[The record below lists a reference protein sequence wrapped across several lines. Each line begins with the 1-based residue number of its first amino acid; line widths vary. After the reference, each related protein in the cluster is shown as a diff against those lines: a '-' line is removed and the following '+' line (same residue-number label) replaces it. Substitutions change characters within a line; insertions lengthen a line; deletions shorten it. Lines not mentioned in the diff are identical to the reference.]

1 MGSGDLNMKKSWHPQ
16 RAGNLAATAKAEA
29 EAIAERKKMQQRL
42 HEIEEERKKEEIQK
56 ALEAAGGKRKLDRVE
71 WMYTG
76 GPNDQNGDSAE
87 NEAYL
92 LGKRRIDKLLQDNEM
107 KKLSKQAT
115 IEQDPQAKTIADAR
129 DMATKIREDPLLA
142 IKRKEQQAYEAM
154 MNDPIKRRQLLASM
168 GIDDTQVKSKHKE
181 ERRHKHR
188 HHHRSRR
195 HDNDDDRHS
204 RRRSRDSRDRSR
216 TPRRYDSDEEDRR
229 RRRRDSP
236 DRHRRDSPERRRH
249 RSRSV
254 DERDSRSRRDDDR
267 GGRHHDRR
275 PRDLSE
281 SRSSDYRAKRD
292 YSRSPDRRVK
302 RERSRD
308 SDRRM
313 KREDSRERDAKPSR
327 GDEEDRKGRRDH
339 RDGPR
344 NGERS
349 GGSYRPSRD
358 SWDDKRPRQT
368 GGQSSVKVKSEDE
381 EAERAR
387 KLAAM
392 QEAATDLDEDRRRRL
407 AAIEEA
413 ERKAQEEDD
422 RARQRNKKFGG
433 DARFTNSLHSRAV
446 DMKVNERMGRA
457 RSRGGYS

>member
-16 RAGNLAATAKAEA
+16 RSGNLAATAKAEA

-42 HEIEEERKKEEIQK
+42 HEIEEERKKEEIQR

-92 LGKRRIDKLLQDNEM
+92 LGKRRIDKLLQDNEV
-107 KKLSKQAT
+107 KKLSKQAST
-115 IEQDPQAKTIADAR
+115 EQSSETKTIADAR
-129 DMATKIREDPLLA
+129 DIATKIREDPLLA

-168 GIDDTQVKSKHKE
+168 GIEDTQRKSKSKE

-188 HHHRSRR
+188 HHHRSHR
-195 HDNDDDRHS
+195 HHDDDDRHS
-204 RRRSRDSRDRSR
+204 RRRSPDSRERSR
-216 TPRRYDSDEEDRR
+216 TPRKYESDEDDRR

-236 DRHRRDSPERRRH
+236 DRRRRDSPERKRD

-254 DERDSRSRRDDDR
+254 DERYSRSRRNDDTR
-267 GGRHHDRR
+267 SRHHSGRS
-275 PRDLSE
+275 RDVSG
-281 SRSSDYRAKRD
+281 
-292 YSRSPDRRVK
+292 SRSPDYRTKRELSRDTDRRIK

-308 SDRRM
+308 SDRRV
-313 KREDSRERDAKPSR
+313 KRDHSSERDEKPP
-327 GDEEDRKGRRDH
+327 RRDGD
-339 RDGPR
+339 DGTYYRNGARNEGR
-344 NGERS
+344 NGERN
-349 GGSYRPSRD
+349 GGPYRQRRDNQDDGRSR
-358 SWDDKRPRQT
+358 QN
-368 GGQSSVKVKSEDE
+368 GGYHINASSSVKVKVEEDD
-381 EAERAR
+381 ERAR

-392 QEAATDLDEDRRRRL
+392 QEAATDLDADRRRRL

-413 ERKAQEEDD
+413 ERKAEEEDE

-433 DARFTNSLHSRAV
+433 DARFTNTLHSRAA
-446 DMKVNERMGRA
+446 DLKVYERMGRA
-457 RSRGGYS
+457 R